1 MEFRPLELTPRAS
14 EEHVLKCKVDVQ
26 AKLGPLTADHP
37 AVESGGV
44 AEPLPTWS
52 EFRARV
58 SAAKQLTVRDVW
70 GLMLTSVPGARVP
83 WRRETAWLLTPRA

>member
-1 MEFRPLELTPRAS
+1 M
-14 EEHVLKCKVDVQ
+14 Q

-37 AVESGGV
+37 AVMSGGA

-70 GLMLTSVPGARVP
+70 GLMLTSVPGARLR
-83 WRRETAWLLTPRA
+83 WRHEIAWLLKTRA